1 VRASQIV
8 HAAVVQAASIAFDRE
23 QTLEKAGDLTAD
35 ASGRGAQL
43 VVFPEAF
50 VAGYPRGSHFG
61 TVVGARTA
69 EGREEYRRYWESA
82 VDVPGPALDALG
94 EIARANG
101 VYLVMGIT
109 EHEGGTLYC
118 TVLFCAPSG
127 HYLGKHRTLMP
138 TAGERLVWGYGD
150 GSMLP
155 VFATAIGNLGAVIC
169 WENYM
174 PLLRTAMYGKG
185 IQLYCTPTAD
195 GRDSWLATV
204 RHIACE
210 GRGFVLS
217 CNQFARRRDYPVDF
231 ATTAPDGPE
240 AVLSRGGSCIID
252 PLGTVLAG
260 PDYEGETILVADLD
274 LAEIPRAHLDFD
286 AVGHYARPDVF
297 RLEVN
302 ERLPLPVVGIAP
314 PILVEASTDLTPG
327 TAVQVM
333 AEVLLP
339 LT

>member
-1 VRASQIV
+1 MPASAPVR
-8 HAAVVQAASIAFDRE
+8 AAVVQAASVAFDRE

-69 EGREEYRRYWESA
+69 EGREEYRRYWDSA

-94 EIARANG
+94 EIARENG
-101 VYLVMGIT
+101 VYLVMGVT
-109 EHEGGTLYC
+109 EREGGTLYC
-118 TVLFCAPSG
+118 TVLFFAPSG
-127 HYLGKHRTLMP
+127 RYLGKHRKLMP

-150 GSMLP
+150 GSTLP
-155 VFATAIGNLGAVIC
+155 VFATEIGNLGAVIC

-210 GRGFVLS
+210 GRCFVLS
-217 CNQFARRRDYPVDF
+217 CNQFARRRDYPLDF
-231 ATTAPDGPE
+231 DTAFGNDSE
-240 AVLSRGGSCIID
+240 KVLSRGGSCIVG
-252 PLGTVLAG
+252 PLGEVLAG

-274 LAEIPRAHLDFD
+274 LNEIPRAQLDFD

-302 ERLPLPVVGIAP
+302 ERPTPPVVGIAP
-314 PILVEASTDLTPG
+314 PILVEANTELTPG
-327 TAVQVM
+327 NAAQVM

>member
-1 VRASQIV
+1 MPASAPV

-155 VFATAIGNLGAVIC
+155 VFATEIGNLGAVIC

-302 ERLPLPVVGIAP
+302 ELPTPPVVGIAP